1 MKKNLIALAALAA
14 VGAASAQ
21 STVSITGLVGAAY
34 QSVDSTSLKPSYP
47 QYVPGVPAAYRGFTL
62 TDATIKVG
70 VVEDLGSG
78 LKAQASIALD
88 SNGTTS
94 TANFAQPLLRRDTSI
109 SLSSTTLGAVSF
121 QSTRPTSLLAKGM
134 VAPAYLSDNI
144 YDTTGVTDRQAAD
157 VVQYMTPTFSGFSGY
172 VQWVDVAN
180 TSVLGSDGKTSYGLD
195 GYATPLV
202 NIGVIGAN
210 YAIGSFTGG
219 VAYKAYR
226 GLLPGAIRNNKL
238 EAFVTYDFGVA
249 KIGGGYDG
257 AKPGTTGSLLA
268 APAPGVTYGGAADS
282 TENSVTSS
290 AAYSLGVSIP
300 FGAFTVGANY
310 AKRDINTVQ
319 EYVVKYE
326 LSKRTNFNASVG
338 KHSFDADTTAGSTSG
353 IDGRQ
358 YRIGVYHAF

>member
-257 AKPGTTGSLLA
+257 QNLVRRVVCLLRLHPVLPTAVLRTQPKTRSPLRLRILWVYQSPLGLLPWVLTT
-268 APAPGVTYGGAADS
+268 P
-282 TENSVTSS
+282 S
-290 AAYSLGVSIP
+290 AISIP
-300 FGAFTVGANY
+300 CRNMSS
-310 AKRDINTVQ
+310 NM
-319 EYVVKYE
+319 
-326 LSKRTNFNASVG
+326 S
-338 KHSFDADTTAGSTSG
+338 
-353 IDGRQ
+353 
-358 YRIGVYHAF
+358 